1 MDIIF
6 RMFANIKT
14 DEGLN
19 IWTLF
24 KKIDN
29 VNIVP
34 RKGEYISD
42 EIYDDYLEVEQ
53 ISFNYEDNSVDV
65 FLKDINIDEKEQLN
79 RLKKQLED
87 EKWYLVED

>member
-1 MDIIF
+1 MNIIF

-34 RKGEYISD
+34 RKEDFISD
-42 EIYDDYLEVEQ
+42 DISEDFLEVEQ
-53 ISFNYEDNSVDV
+53 ISFNYEENIINV

-87 EKWYLVED
+87 ERWYLVED